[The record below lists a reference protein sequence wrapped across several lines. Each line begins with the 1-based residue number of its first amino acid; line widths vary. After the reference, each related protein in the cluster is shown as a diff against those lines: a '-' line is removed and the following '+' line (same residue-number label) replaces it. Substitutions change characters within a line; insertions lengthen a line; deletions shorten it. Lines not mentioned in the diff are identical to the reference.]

1 MAMSP
6 RDTVGLSLVDKS
18 MPNDREV
25 PKKKKIEK
33 RYLASQGY
41 LSLSDS
47 CITALICLDCI
58 VNLKFLKVSWV
69 PLYFNAL
76 KLPPNPIRDK

>member
-25 PKKKKIEK
+25 PKKKKLK
-33 RYLASQGY
+33 KDTWLLKG
-41 LSLSDS
+41 
-47 CITALICLDCI
+47 ICPCQIL
-58 VNLKFLKVSWV
+58 V
-69 PLYFNAL
+69 
-76 KLPPNPIRDK
+76 